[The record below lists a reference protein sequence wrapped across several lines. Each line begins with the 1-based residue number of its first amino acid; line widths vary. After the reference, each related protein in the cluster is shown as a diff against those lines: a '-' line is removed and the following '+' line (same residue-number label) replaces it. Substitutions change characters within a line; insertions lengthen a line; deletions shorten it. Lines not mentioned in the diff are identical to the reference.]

1 MIKPAMEFEAMA
13 RQGYGERLR
22 KSAIGVDGFIR
33 NGRLRVKHHG
43 HGCVVDVR
51 VCKFSC
57 FYMFRLKKTQGN
69 RTRFVIMGRDNDVGS

>member
-51 VCKFSC
+51 VCTKP
-57 FYMFRLKKTQGN
+57 
-69 RTRFVIMGRDNDVGS
+69 